1 MQRICGIFLN
11 RLRWRHQ
18 LQHNVA
24 DNSVSVSSLSSIEK
38 HQLKA
43 SFQAIE
49 RAQKAIIMNFSG
61 GIA

>member
-1 MQRICGIFLN
+1 
-11 RLRWRHQ
+11 
-18 LQHNVA
+18 VA

-61 GIA
+61 GMA